1 MDNVFSCNFPNFG
14 FVGCDLSE
22 EDMAPIMEEV
32 DLIQNDFE
40 NSAPMNQQLVGHI
53 RHEYRM
59 LKTHKHIESLAIPLA
74 HSWYQGFN
82 RKFEE
87 NKELFLIGSWI
98 NFQKKYEFN
107 PLHNHDGEFSFV
119 IYCKIPY
126 TMVEEQAVTNYVDP
140 STNVTGNFTFQYIDV
155 LGSLTPWTIPT
166 DKSFERKMILF
177 PAQMMHSVN
186 PFYSSDEYRISISGN
201 LHFRLKDGNNTR

>member
-32 DLIQNDFE
+32 DFIQNNFDQA
-40 NSAPMNQQLVGHI
+40 APMNQQLVGHI
-53 RHEYRM
+53 ENEYRM
-59 LKTHKHIESLAIPLA
+59 LKTHKHIESLTVPLA
-74 HSWYQGFN
+74 HSWYQAFN

-87 NKELFLIGSWI
+87 KKELFLIGSWV
-98 NFQKKYEFN
+98 NFQKKHEFN

-126 TMVEEQAVTNYVDP
+126 TMEEEQAATSFVAKDK
-140 STNVTGNFTFQYIDV
+140 NVSGHFSFQYIDV
-155 LGSLTPWTIPT
+155 LGSIVPWTIPT
-166 DKSFERKMILF
+166 DKSFERKIILF
-177 PAQMMHSVN
+177 PAQMMHSVH
-186 PFYSSDEYRISISGN
+186 PFYSSDEYRISVAGN
-201 LHFRLKDGNNTR
+201 LHFRLKDGNDTR